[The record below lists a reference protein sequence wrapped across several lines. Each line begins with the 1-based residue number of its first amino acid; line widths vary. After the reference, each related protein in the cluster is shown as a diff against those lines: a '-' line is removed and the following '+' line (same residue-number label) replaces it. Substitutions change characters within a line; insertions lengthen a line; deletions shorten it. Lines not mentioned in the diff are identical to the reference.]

1 MNNKLAISY
10 SLQNVNLQEE
20 NLKLKKEIEELKN
33 LNKKID
39 EDLQFYKSIFETHRN
54 SVVYNLYEKYRK
66 GERIWIDKIRC
77 DRLDVLELDQDE
89 DTIEWL
95 KPVRCER

>member
-1 MNNKLAISY
+1 MNNKLAISF
-10 SLQNVNLQEE
+10 SLENVKLKEE
-20 NLKLKKEIEELKN
+20 NIQLKKEIENMKN
-33 LNKKID
+33 INKKID
-39 EDLQFYKSIFETHRN
+39 GDLKFYKSIFRTHRG
-54 SVVYNLYEKYRK
+54 SVVYNLYEKFRK

>member
-1 MNNKLAISY
+1 MNNKLAISF
-10 SLQNVNLQEE
+10 SLENVKLKEE
-20 NLKLKKEIEELKN
+20 NIQLKKEIEDLKN
-33 LNKKID
+33 INKKID
-39 EDLQFYKSIFETHRN
+39 GDLKFYKSIFITHRG
-54 SVVYNLYEKYRK
+54 SVVYNLYEKFRK